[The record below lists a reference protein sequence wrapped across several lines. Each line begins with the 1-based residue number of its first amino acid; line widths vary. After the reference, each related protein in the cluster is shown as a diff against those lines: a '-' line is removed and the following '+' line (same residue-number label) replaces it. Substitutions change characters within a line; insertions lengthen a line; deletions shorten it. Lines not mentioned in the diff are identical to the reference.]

1 MGPAQS
7 SILAAVGT
15 AGVAAS
21 KIAQGISEPND
32 AKKNEMM
39 AEKAKMNAEKLKQL
53 KLKNK
58 EQRAKIKILT
68 QTIEKNTLKRKVINN
83 GKK

>member
-7 SILAAVGT
+7 SILAAIGT

-32 AKKNEMM
+32 AEKNEMM
-39 AEKAKMNAEKLKQL
+39 AEKAKMNAEKLKKL

-68 QTIEKNTLKRKVINN
+68 QTIEKNTLKKE
-83 GKK
+83 GDK